1 MKQRCL
7 KFTYLDQY
15 DVKPYLNTFCLNNF
29 VYEIESNIVK
39 KKTLHKSKSD
49 VIMYAHAFIEIKV
62 YLGGKPFKLIDS
74 KANIS
79 TAILL

>member
-29 VYEIESNIVK
+29 VYEIERNIVK
-39 KKTLHKSKSD
+39 KKFGSSPELLDRELERRPKH
-49 VIMYAHAFIEIKV
+49 E
-62 YLGGKPFKLIDS
+62 FKRMHTTRRLS
-74 KANIS
+74 ANR
-79 TAILL
+79 AK

>member
-39 KKTLHKSKSD
+39 KKHFT
-49 VIMYAHAFIEIKV
+49 KV
-62 YLGGKPFKLIDS
+62 R
-74 KANIS
+74 AM
-79 TAILL
+79 